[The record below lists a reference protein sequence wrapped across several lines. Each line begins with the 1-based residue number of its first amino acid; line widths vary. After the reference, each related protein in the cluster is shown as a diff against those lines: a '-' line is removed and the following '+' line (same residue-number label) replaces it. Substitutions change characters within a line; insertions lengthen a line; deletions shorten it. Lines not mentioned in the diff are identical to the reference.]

1 MQNIII
7 KTPKGIKKIGPGQP
21 VFIIAEAGSNHDGK
35 LEQAKELIDAA
46 AQAGVDA
53 VKFQLFRAAKI
64 YPPNAGKIPTA
75 QGKLDLYKFFEQV
88 ELPFKWLPILKKYA
102 ESKGLVFI
110 VSPFD
115 EKAVDELAKVN
126 LEAYKIASPEL
137 NHLPLLKYIA
147 KKKKPM
153 IMSTGLSKMGD
164 VEEAVETVKNA
175 GNEKI
180 LLLHCVTG
188 YPALPEE
195 YNLKVMETMQK
206 VFGVP
211 VGLSDHSLDPVWLPK
226 IAVALGASSVE
237 KHFTINKKL
246 PGADH
251 SFAIE
256 PDELKRMVQGIRQ
269 VEKWSQAKREKFL
282 LSDPMHK
289 NILGSGQK
297 LISPSEQELYPGDKR
312 NIFIIKDI
320 KRGEKLNKNN
330 TAILRAER
338 YLKPGIHP
346 HYYDLVLGKKVNKPI
361 KKNTGLQWNF
371 LLNK

>member
-7 KTPKGIKKIGPGQP
+7 KTPKGERKIGPGQP

-46 AQAGVDA
+46 AKAGADA

-75 QGKLDLYKFFEQV
+75 QGKLDLYKFFVQV
-88 ELPFKWLPILKKYA
+88 ELSFKWLPILKKYA
-102 ESKGLVFI
+102 ERKGLVFI

-126 LEAYKIASPEL
+126 LDAYKIASPEL
-137 NHLPLLKYIA
+137 NHIPLLKYTA
-147 KKKKPM
+147 KKGKPM
-153 IMSTGLSKMGD
+153 IMSTGLSKMTD
-164 VEEAVETVKNA
+164 VEEAVETVRNA

-206 VFGVP
+206 AFGVP
-211 VGLSDHSLDPVWLPK
+211 VGLSDHSLDPVKIPK
-226 IAVALGASSVE
+226 IAVALGANAVE

-251 SFAIE
+251 SFALE
-256 PDELKRMVQGIRQ
+256 PDELKKMVKEIRR
-269 VEKWSQAKREKFL
+269 VERWSRARRERFL
-282 LSDPMHK
+282 SSEPLCK
-289 NILGSGQK
+289 KILGTGQK
-297 LISPSEQELYPGDKR
+297 LISPSEEDLYPGDKR
-312 NIFIIKDI
+312 SIFVIKDI
-320 KRGEKLNKNN
+320 KRNEKLNKTN

-346 HYYDLVLGKKVNKPI
+346 RYYDLVLGKKVNKPI
-361 KKNTGLQWNF
+361 RKNTGLQWNYLF
-371 LLNK
+371 L